1 MLENNPNSKRSFVF
15 FNRLTERFTEARR
28 KLDVVLIWAAISGLC
43 IGFIATFLRYSVK
56 FLILQRSLVA
66 SVLAGYP
73 ILAWLIPSLISGVMV
88 FLSFWLM
95 RRFAPET
102 SGSGIP
108 RVEGVLDGVFT
119 FRAFRVLLVKLFGGI
134 LSMGAGMVAGFEGPT
149 IQMGSAVAK
158 IIGSLAKTSPENIR
172 ILIAAGAGAGLAAAF
187 NAPIAGILFITEE
200 VRPKFESWSL
210 AYRSVMIASVTATI
224 STRLFNG
231 QQGAFLKITQ
241 FERVPLGDLWMFGL
255 LGIGLGVLGY
265 GFNFFLF
272 RALDWFGHLRGLA
285 YRFTGLWVGC
295 TIGFLAWLSPL
306 ATASDWQVLTGS
318 GEGAIFWSFNQEPP
332 GYLLL
337 FVLIARFALVMFC
350 YGSGA
355 IGGIFAPMLSIST
368 LFSLSMARELNSWFP
383 DQISQPAVFAVA
395 GMGGLVAA
403 TVRAPLTAMML
414 TMELTNNYFI
424 VVPLLVTSIF
434 ASISAHLLGGEPV
447 YSVLLKRA
455 YDKLQGKPQKDSV

>member
-1 MLENNPNSKRSFVF
+1 MLDDNPSSRHSFVF
-15 FNRLTERFTEARR
+15 LNRLAERFAEARR

-43 IGFIATFLRYSVK
+43 IGLIAAFLRHSVN
-56 FLILQRSLVA
+56 FLILQRSLIA
-66 SVLAGYP
+66 QAIADYPVLA
-73 ILAWLIPSLISGVMV
+73 WFIPSLISGGMV

-108 RVEGVLDGVFT
+108 QVEGALDGVFT
-119 FRAFRVLLVKLFGGI
+119 FRAFRVLPVKLFGGI

-149 IQMGSAVAK
+149 IQMGSAIAK
-158 IIGSLAKTSPENIR
+158 IVGSLAKTSQENIR
-172 ILIAAGAGAGLAAAF
+172 ILIAAGAGAGLTAAF

-200 VRPKFESWSL
+200 VRPKFESWAL
-210 AYRSVMIASVTATI
+210 AYRSVMVACVTATI
-224 STRLFNG
+224 SARLFNG
-231 QQGAFLKITQ
+231 QTAFLKITQ
-241 FERVPLGDLWMFGL
+241 FERVSLSDLWMFGV

-272 RALDWFGHLRGLA
+272 RALDWFRQLRGLP
-285 YRFTGLWVGC
+285 YRFTGLWVGSV
-295 TIGFLAWLSPL
+295 IGFLVWLSPL
-306 ATASDWQVLTGS
+306 VTASDQQVLTGS

-337 FVLIARFALVMFC
+337 FVLVVRFALVMFC

-383 DQISQPAVFAVA
+383 DQIPQPAVFAVA

-414 TMELTNNYFI
+414 TMELTDNYFI
-424 VVPLLVTSIF
+424 VLPLLVTCLF
-434 ASISAHLLGGEPV
+434 ASISAHLLGGEPI

-455 YDKLQGKPQKDSV
+455 YEKLQSIPQSDSV